1 VNVARVFPRR
11 TRATPTDDLAFVGD
25 PPLFLPHADEVHI
38 SCTFTWDRPEAQ
50 RLAQAWAEQDYRV
63 RLGGPAYGSAAG
75 EFEPGM
81 YVKQGMTITSRG
93 CIRSCPFCFVP
104 RREGRLMLLPIRP
117 GWDVLDN
124 NLLACP
130 RRHVEAVLGMLEDQP
145 RAARFTGGIDAR
157 LCRPWF
163 ARRLG
168 RMRVQI
174 LYTAFDHPD
183 QRPHVERTV
192 KMLRDAGLSQR
203 QVGCYVLVGHEGD
216 TTAAAEER
224 LRWVFETGGTPFAM
238 YYRPPDDRRLHIPS
252 AWKGLVRRWVRPA
265 CIFSR
270 SEVCPAARA
279 AYGQGTRSGPE
290 IAPAECL
297 TGAMEEA

>member
-1 VNVARVFPRR
+1 MNVARVFPRR

-183 QRPHVERTV
+183 QRPHGFEDFTHPFRE
-192 KMLRDAGLSQR
+192 KPGSS
-203 QVGCYVLVGHEGD
+203 GPVLVQANRVLLRVSRPERRLDPHGQHH
-216 TTAAAEER
+216 AAVR
-224 LRWVFETGGTPFAM
+224 LRVVSGIALLDEQ
-238 YYRPPDDRRLHIPS
+238 
-252 AWKGLVRRWVRPA
+252 
-265 CIFSR
+265 
-270 SEVCPAARA
+270 EV
-279 AYGQGTRSGPE
+279 
-290 IAPAECL
+290 
-297 TGAMEEA
+297 